1 MNHCSTVQ
9 EHVSMVSQMLAN
21 PMYGLVSQLG
31 RSHQV
36 SRQSLYRWAATGRQ
50 ALEEA
55 LGHPLVPPK
64 QNEAI
69 SLVVLTLLIETH
81 ASYRG
86 IQTCLRELHGVHLS
100 LGSIVGIVKEAGQR
114 AQRWLSQQLA
124 ATPRALALDE
134 QYSSQRG
141 KAYLNVIDV
150 HSGQVWAS
158 VPAVQV
164 DGESWTLVWW
174 YLQEQGLSCAGTVSD
189 GGRAIADALSQIQ
202 SEASHQRDVWHLFHV
217 AAQVQGRLDRA
228 VETERERLSKIERRT
243 QNEAQGKRT
252 RGKRPRAQL
261 GEQQALLAQISSVAE
276 SVRYLCQ
283 EWHMLL
289 EVVVPRC
296 TPTAALLSSTE
307 RQDEI
312 I

>member
-9 EHVSMVSQMLAN
+9 ERVSMVSQMLAN

-55 LGHPLVPPK
+55 LGHQLLPPK

-86 IQTCLRELHGVHLS
+86 MQTCLRELHGVHVS
-100 LGSIVGIVKEAGQR
+100 LGRIVGIVKEAGQR
-114 AQRWLSQQLA
+114 AQTWLSQQQA
-124 ATPRALALDE
+124 GTPRALALDE

-150 HSGQVWAS
+150 HSGQVWAT
-158 VPAVQV
+158 VPPVAV

-174 YLQEQGLSCAGTVSD
+174 YLCEQGLCCERSVSD
-189 GGRAIADALSQIQ
+189 GGRAIQEALGQMQ
-202 SEASHQRDVWHLFHV
+202 RLERHQRDVWHVLH
-217 AAQVQGRLDRA
+217 AASQVQGRCDRA
-228 VETERERLSKIERRT
+228 VQQVQDRLPIIQRQAQRV
-243 QNEAQGKRT
+243 AQGKKA
-252 RGKRPRAQL
+252 RGRAPETNIAAH
-261 GEQQALLAQISSVAE
+261 EQRIGQASYVAQAL
-276 SVRYLCQ
+276 RYLSQ
-283 EWHMLL
+283 ELRSLL
-289 EVVVPRC
+289 EVVV
-296 TPTAALLSSTE
+296 LG
-307 RQDEI
+307 
-312 I
+312 

>member
-9 EHVSMVSQMLAN
+9 ERVSMVSQMLAN
-21 PMYGLVSQLG
+21 PVHGLVSQLG

-36 SRQSLYRWAATGRQ
+36 SRQTLYRWAATGRQ

-55 LGHPLVPPK
+55 LGHQLLPPK

-86 IQTCLRELHGVHLS
+86 IQTCLRELHGVRLS
-100 LGSIVGIVKEAGQR
+100 LGRIVGIVKEAGQR
-114 AQRWLSQQLA
+114 ARMWLNQQQA

-141 KAYLNVIDV
+141 KAYLNVLDV

-158 VPAVQV
+158 IPPVAV
-164 DGESWTLVWW
+164 DGESWTLLLW
-174 YLQEQGLSCAGTVSD
+174 YVQEQGITPSCTVSD
-189 GGRAIADALSQIQ
+189 GGRAIQEALSQVHAA
-202 SEASHQRDVWHLFHV
+202 SSHQRDVWHLFHV

-228 VETERERLSKIERRT
+228 VQGEQDRLLTIQR
-243 QNEAQGKRT
+243 QAHALAHGIRT
-252 RGKRPRAQL
+252 RGRRP
-261 GEQQALLAQISSVAE
+261 
-276 SVRYLCQ
+276 
-283 EWHMLL
+283 
-289 EVVVPRC
+289 
-296 TPTAALLSSTE
+296 
-307 RQDEI
+307 
-312 I
+312 